1 MSESGS
7 VYVNYTEQGG
17 ECVRTV
23 AENVV
28 DSQVNNTQRKQ
39 QTPRRGLS
47 AKWRTFY
54 SLTTVCAADADCCH
68 SDGEKDHLQTSY
80 IKLTRERD
88 QLKNKLAEIDT
99 QAKLGWR
106 YFNSSFYYI
115 STSRK
120 NWSESRQVCLNRGAD
135 LVIINSTEKE
145 EFISLQLGSSRAW
158 IGLSDIEEEGVW
170 KWVDGT
176 PLTTA
181 FWAVGEPNNAL
192 DEDCAEIML
201 VLGWNDLPCSAKN
214 YWICEKM
221 CFSCMGN

>member
-1 MSESGS
+1 MLIVATVMGVKFNNLTS
-7 VYVNYTEQGG
+7 VNKQLQTSY
-17 ECVRTV
+17 
-23 AENVV
+23 
-28 DSQVNNTQRKQ
+28 NN
-39 QTPRRGLS
+39 
-47 AKWRTFY
+47 
-54 SLTTVCAADADCCH
+54 LTRERDQLQISYINLTRERDQLQI
-68 SDGEKDHLQTSY
+68 SYFNLTSEKDHLQTSY